1 MKKIIVAILVLI
13 SIGLIAVVFITKDE
27 RNKNTDKLTNFS
39 NDFFGISFLYPEYL
53 TSKQA
58 ETNFARYSE
67 ERVSFY
73 EQRAS
78 GLLSSTVAFQIRL
91 EYEKFNENEVFEY
104 IFPEEMDKFKEVR
117 PISLINSAKAVTG
130 PEAIKIKDV
139 NRITIGD
146 NIFYTYAYI
155 MDGKRIDNF
164 IIPQKFNSIVFT
176 FYNQEEKFIKN
187 ILSSVERIDGVYS
200 SEGKQI
206 IKNENIGLYQV
217 SIPRNWLVTNTPTST
232 TATYSSQD
240 RNIEISITNFD
251 ASQNA
256 IAEKMENL
264 DHGRGLT
271 RLEQKKIEDSM
282 GCGGIN
288 NWLYLNNDLSGCIID
303 NNNGFKAYYKINN
316 KKLFIYYNVVAT
328 GKKNEIERIYL
339 SEILDSIIVSGG
351 D

>member
-117 PISLINSAKAVTG
+117 PISLINSAKA
-130 PEAIKIKDV
+130 
-139 NRITIGD
+139 
-146 NIFYTYAYI
+146 
-155 MDGKRIDNF
+155 
-164 IIPQKFNSIVFT
+164 
-176 FYNQEEKFIKN
+176 
-187 ILSSVERIDGVYS
+187 
-200 SEGKQI
+200 
-206 IKNENIGLYQV
+206 
-217 SIPRNWLVTNTPTST
+217 
-232 TATYSSQD
+232 
-240 RNIEISITNFD
+240 
-251 ASQNA
+251 
-256 IAEKMENL
+256 
-264 DHGRGLT
+264 GRYP
-271 RLEQKKIEDSM
+271 KH
-282 GCGGIN
+282 
-288 NWLYLNNDLSGCIID
+288 
-303 NNNGFKAYYKINN
+303 
-316 KKLFIYYNVVAT
+316 
-328 GKKNEIERIYL
+328 
-339 SEILDSIIVSGG
+339 
-351 D
+351 